1 MIEVMTML
9 NSVSLV
15 GRITKTTYLKQN
27 RKYIDIAVKKP
38 FSLEIG
44 KEEFECFSI
53 LLWKGLEDMLSDDCF
68 LNSLIAIRGRLV
80 SQDNDTYVVY
90 AEVIEILDKHFHK

>member
-1 MIEVMTML
+1 ML

-15 GRITKTTYLKQN
+15 GRIIKTAYYKQN
-27 RKYIDIAVKKP
+27 RKYIDIEVKKP

-44 KEEFECFSI
+44 KDEFEVFSI
-53 LLWKGLEDMLSDDCF
+53 LLWKGLEDMLSDECF

-80 SQDNDTYVVY
+80 SQNQDTYVVH

>member
-1 MIEVMTML
+1 ML

-15 GRITKTTYLKQN
+15 GKIVKTTYHIDK
-27 RKYIDIAVKKP
+27 KAYIDIQIKKP

-44 KEEFECFSI
+44 KEEFDLLTI
-53 LLWKGLEDMLSDDCF
+53 QLWKGLEEMLNDERF

-80 SQDNDTYVVY
+80 KKNDENYIVY
-90 AEVIEILDKHFHK
+90 AEVIELLDKHFHK